1 MATPTRHSSDL
12 YSTLYRETGF
22 PTLLN
27 PSLLLAARGQVQR
40 PPPVWVM
47 RQAGRYLPEF
57 QAIRA
62 QHDFFTLCRTADL
75 ACEVTVQP
83 VRRYGMDAAIIFSD
97 ILVVPQAMGLEV
109 VMTPGLGPQ
118 FPSPLLTPSDLSR
131 VHIPPLSSFGT
142 LHLDPYFDSLFL
154 TRHTLAGVAPLFG
167 FAGGPFTLLA
177 YMIEGGGSEAFERT
191 KTWMRDHTEAT
202 HGLLTMLTD
211 VIIAFCKGQIC
222 AGAEILQ
229 VFESH
234 AGVLSPADFLLFSLP
249 YLARIATSLQTAFPD
264 VPLVVF
270 ARGANES
277 LEALMKTDF
286 NVIGLDWKADISQA
300 RELATRYGKTL
311 QGNLNPKTLHLTAA
325 EIREETR
332 AMMEQFAGV
341 PYIANLG
348 HGVEPT
354 TDPARLQDF
363 VTAVRSLN

>member
-1 MATPTRHSSDL
+1 MAAPARHSSDL
-12 YSTLYRETGF
+12 YSQLFRETGF
-22 PTLLN
+22 PALRN
-27 PSLLLAARGQVQR
+27 PTLLLAAHGQIQR
-40 PPPVWVM
+40 PSPIWIM

-62 QHDFFTLCRTADL
+62 QHDFFTVCRTAEL
-75 ACEVTVQP
+75 ACEVTIQP

-97 ILVVPQAMGLEV
+97 ILVVPQAMGMEV

-118 FPSPLLTPSDLSR
+118 FPSPLLTPSDLPRIHVPS
-131 VHIPPLSSFGT
+131 LSAFGIS
-142 LHLDPYFDSLFL
+142 HSDPYFDSLFL

-191 KTWMRDHTEAT
+191 KTWMRDYTEAT

-211 VIIAFCKGQIC
+211 VIIDFCKGQIC

-229 VFESH
+229 IFESH
-234 AGVLSPADFLLFSLP
+234 AGVLSPADFSVFSLP
-249 YLARIATSLQTAFPD
+249 YLARIATSIKTALPD

-277 LEALMKTDF
+277 LEAIMQTDYD
-286 NVIGLDWKADISQA
+286 VIGLDWKANIPQA
-300 RELATRYGKTL
+300 KELAIRYGKAV
-311 QGNLNPKTLHLTAA
+311 QGNLNPKTLHLTTE

-332 AMMEQFAGV
+332 EMLRQFAGV
-341 PYIANLG
+341 AHIANLG
-348 HGVEPT
+348 HGVEPS
-354 TDPARLQDF
+354 TDPARVQDF